1 MRVKCVNTLINFD
14 FQMPVRMHQR
24 SHARLNRKN
33 SEKTKQTVSVNSQN
47 LRKCELTID
56 LLTEVLYKL
65 VAGRGSRVAG
75 SKSRV
80 AGFKK
85 VAGFEKVAGFA
96 KSRLFLKSCE
106 FSIECIY
113 FSVKFIQTNLNRMP
127 VSYIF
132 CQRSTSFT

>member
-1 MRVKCVNTLINFD
+1 M
-14 FQMPVRMHQR
+14 
-24 SHARLNRKN
+24 
-33 SEKTKQTVSVNSQN
+33 
-47 LRKCELTID
+47 
-56 LLTEVLYKL
+56 

-85 VAGFEKVAGFA
+85 VAGFA
-96 KSRLFLKSCE
+96 KSRVFLKSCE

-132 CQRSTSFT
+132 ASGVQALRKLT